1 MVLWA
6 PLPPL
11 LSAYSGHAVRTEL
24 RFDYVCGSCEMRFSD
39 RDFLSLDPS
48 RRRHP
53 LRSESL
59 DIIDSMGGS
68 VLEELA
74 NQMETFVV
82 GEVCCRFTA

>member
-1 MVLWA
+1 
-6 PLPPL
+6 
-11 LSAYSGHAVRTEL
+11 
-24 RFDYVCGSCEMRFSD
+24 MRFSD